1 MKTKSVLYAAVGV
14 PVVLARKAGEKAAAL
29 RETLDKK
36 TATYTRKAE
45 AKIDELA
52 AEGEKVV
59 ARIEKGKVVE
69 EIQAKVDLD
78 QAKEQVSKLRDQLED
93 MLATWK
99 ASFRPEKE
107 AKPAARIEIQ
117 TEEKTEAPKTEA
129 KAAKAAAAKTAAA
142 KKPAAKKATTAKKA
156 PAKTTAAKTA
166 AAKKPAAAKA

>member
-45 AKIDELA
+45 AKIEELA

-117 TEEKTEAPKTEA
+117 TEEPRPRPPRPPLPRSRRLRRPPLPRRLRPRRRPPRPPLPRSRLPRRPERAPTR
-129 KAAKAAAAKTAAA
+129 
-142 KKPAAKKATTAKKA
+142 
-156 PAKTTAAKTA
+156 
-166 AAKKPAAAKA
+166 